1 MVAVSELVVLTKPE
15 DEALP
20 TPCWGGMLDEEHSRA
35 DFQLLVIGN
44 S

>member
-1 MVAVSELVVLTKPE
+1 MAVSELVVLTKPE

-20 TPCWGGMLDEEHSRA
+20 TLCWGRMLDEEHSRA